1 MGKRGNLPSLSLRHG
16 QDRRARRSPPPGRGD
31 PGPRRFPGAQAET
44 DCPARAAP
52 RPPSPLSLHLLLPP
66 SAGASA
72 PGCSPAPGEGDPVP
86 GSGGGVGAG
95 GPQPTVFCFLIPDM
109 LADWTLRGGRTLG
122 ARLPGAEVRELS
134 ARRRLLGP
142 DSREGGIKR
151 LPQTRR
157 TSLDRPPPPTPP
169 PAALLSTPSAPPA
182 APSPGDPAAAWAGP
196 GPAPYSPERPRP
208 GQAGVEFALPS
219 PAPSQSAP
227 ASRPTPRLFQEGFQ
241 PPGRACGQGLRG
253 ATAAR
258 VPVTDP
264 ASAPG
269 CALLLRPRVPAKP
282 SRPTFSPSY

>member
-1 MGKRGNLPSLSLRHG
+1 RAKGHQGRRLPVPPRGLSLTSPPRRWQAQNPRECRRRAPSAQTRRNRPGLWATHERRGDDTEEKAGPGKLLGKRGNLPSLSLWHG
-16 QDRRARRSPPPGRGD
+16 QDRRALRSPPPGRGN
-31 PGPRRFPGAQAET
+31 PGPRRFPGARAET

-52 RPPSPLSLHLLLPP
+52 RPPSQLSLLLLLSP

-157 TSLDRPPPPTPP
+157 TSLDRPPPRTPP
-169 PAALLSTPSAPPA
+169 PAALLSAPSAPPA

-208 GQAGVEFALPS
+208 GQAGGEV
-219 PAPSQSAP
+219 APRA
-227 ASRPTPRLFQEGFQ
+227 Q
-241 PPGRACGQGLRG
+241 P
-253 ATAAR
+253 
-258 VPVTDP
+258 
-264 ASAPG
+264 
-269 CALLLRPRVPAKP
+269 
-282 SRPTFSPSY
+282 